1 MFFVFHPVREI
12 KPTRR
17 SVSGVY
23 PFRKQYSL
31 AYESSLE
38 RDFIVLQE
46 FDSSVIEVIAQPIKI
61 PFLLKRRNYQ
71 YTPDFLV
78 LFEQGCLK
86 RGMLVEVKPESEWRN
101 HWRSWLS
108 KWKAAYRWAVER
120 DFLFHI
126 YDESR
131 IRGQRLAN
139 IKTLSRFLDKQS
151 DDALAG
157 LIADFVGDS
166 MVSMGDILSH
176 FSTFPVCSSE
186 VYRMLANRGLFFDL
200 EGPLSA
206 DTLIWRKND

>member
-1 MFFVFHPVREI
+1 MFHPVREI

-46 FDSSVIEVIAQPIKI
+46 FDSSVIEVIAQLIKI
-61 PFLLKRRNYQ
+61 PFLLKGRNYQ

-78 LFEQGCLK
+78 MFEQSYPT
-86 RGMLVEVKPESEWRN
+86 RGMLVEIKPESEWRN
-101 HWRSWLS
+101 HWHSWLP

-166 MVSMGDILSH
+166 MVSMGDVLSH
-176 FSTFPVCSSE
+176 FSTFPACSSE

>member
-1 MFFVFHPVREI
+1 MFHPVREI

-61 PFLLKRRNYQ
+61 HFLLKGRNYQ

-78 LFEQGCLK
+78 MFEQGYPT

-139 IKTLSRFLDKQS
+139 IKTLSRFLNKQS
-151 DDALAG
+151 DDALTG
-157 LIADFVGDS
+157 LIADFVGDG

-176 FSTFPVCSSE
+176 FSTFPACSSE

>member
-1 MFFVFHPVREI
+1 MFHPVREI

-46 FDSSVIEVIAQPIKI
+46 FDSSVIKVIAQPIKI
-61 PFLLKRRNYQ
+61 PFLLKGRNYH

-78 LFEQGCLK
+78 LFEQSCLK

-108 KWKAAYRWAVER
+108 KWKAAYRWAVEQ

-131 IRGQRLAN
+131 IRGQRLEN

-157 LIADFVGDS
+157 LIADFVGDG
-166 MVSMGDILSH
+166 MVSMGDILSY
-176 FSTFPVCSSE
+176 FSTFPACGSE
-186 VYRMLANRGLFFDL
+186 VYRMLASRGLFCDL
-200 EGPLSA
+200 EDPLSA

>member
-1 MFFVFHPVREI
+1 M
-12 KPTRR
+12 
-17 SVSGVY
+17 
-23 PFRKQYSL
+23 
-31 AYESSLE
+31 
-38 RDFIVLQE
+38 
-46 FDSSVIEVIAQPIKI
+46 
-61 PFLLKRRNYQ
+61 
-71 YTPDFLV
+71 
-78 LFEQGCLK
+78 FEQGYPT

-101 HWRSWLS
+101 HWRSWLP

-157 LIADFVGDS
+157 LIADFVGDG
-166 MVSMGDILSH
+166 MVSMGDILSY
-176 FSTFPVCSSE
+176 FSTFPACGSE
-186 VYRMLANRGLFFDL
+186 VYRMLASRGLFCDL
-200 EGPLSA
+200 EDPLSA

>member
-1 MFFVFHPVREI
+1 MFHPVREI

-61 PFLLKRRNYQ
+61 PFSLKGRNYQ

-78 LFEQGCLK
+78 MFEQVYPT

-101 HWRSWLS
+101 HWRSWLP

-157 LIADFVGDS
+157 LIADFVGDG
-166 MVSMGDILSH
+166 MVSMGDILSY
-176 FSTFPVCSSE
+176 FSTFPACGSE
-186 VYRMLANRGLFFDL
+186 VYRMLASRGLFCDL
-200 EGPLSA
+200 EDPLSA

>member
-1 MFFVFHPVREI
+1 MFHPVREI

-17 SVSGVY
+17 SVSGAY

-46 FDSSVIEVIAQPIKI
+46 FDSSVIKVIAQPIKI
-61 PFLLKRRNYQ
+61 PFLLKGRNYH

-78 LFEQGCLK
+78 LFEQSCLK

-101 HWRSWLS
+101 HWRSCLP

-131 IRGQRLAN
+131 IRGQQLAN
-139 IKTLSRFLDKQS
+139 IKILSCFLNKQP
-151 DDALAG
+151 DDALSG
-157 LIADFVGDS
+157 LIANFVGAG

-176 FSTFPVCSSE
+176 FSTFPACGSE

-206 DTLIWRKND
+206 DTLIWRKK

>member
-1 MFFVFHPVREI
+1 MIYNVFCVSSC
-12 KPTRR
+12 TRDQAYTTQCIR
-17 SVSGVY
+17 GVSVPQTV
-23 PFRKQYSL
+23 FTCLR
-31 AYESSLE
+31 
-38 RDFIVLQE
+38 IV
-46 FDSSVIEVIAQPIKI
+46 FKSVI
-61 PFLLKRRNYQ
+61 LLYCKNLTDLSLKLLPSPSRS
-71 YTPDFLV
+71 PV
-78 LFEQGCLK
+78 LFEQGCRK
-86 RGMLVEVKPESEWRN
+86 RGMLVEVKPEFEWRN